1 MKRKSYVLTLICLS
15 VILLLPTIASG
26 HSYVEESEPSEGE
39 KVEIVEEI
47 VLTFNAGIE
56 NVSTATVIGEEGEVE
71 GTVEVESPVLTI
83 YLDDML
89 PSGEYEVQWQ
99 ALGEDTHTTEGSF
112 SFVVD
117 APLEEEIDE
126 ELEEISEEQTPSVE
140 DEAETGQVIEE
151 SEEIME
157 EENDRDD
164 DQNSV
169 VLPIVIVSVIIILTI
184 IFLLRKKRR

>member
-1 MKRKSYVLTLICLS
+1 MKRKSYLLALISIS
-15 VILLLPTIASG
+15 VLLLPTIVSG

-39 KVEIVEEI
+39 QVEIVEKI

-56 NVSTATVIGEEGEVE
+56 KVSTATVIGDEGEVE

-83 YLDDML
+83 YLEDML

-112 SFVVD
+112 SFIVD

-126 ELEEISEEQTPSVE
+126 ELEEIAEGQTPSIEVE
-140 DEAETGQVIEE
+140 SETEQVTEE
-151 SEEIME
+151 SEEVIE

-164 DQNSV
+164 DPNSI
-169 VLPIVIVSVIIILTI
+169 VLPIAIVSLIIILTL